1 MADTRDWSKRE
12 AYRYTSDD
20 GNTYAVKI
28 QAAVGQDSR
37 FGFGAFNDADPELP
51 KRYRMRYVSMSHP
64 TEGRARQVPV
74 GAITSPFWNGTTKV
88 ATWYDENDETGAVWE
103 LTFYSGEERRVLRA
117 THALGAPSDP
127 TV

>member
-37 FGFGAFNDADPELP
+37 FGFGAFNAADAQLP
-51 KRYRMRYVSMSHP
+51 KGYRMRVISMQHP
-64 TEGRARQVPV
+64 TDGRTRQIPV
-74 GAITSPFWNGTTKV
+74 GAITSGFWDGTIKV
-88 ATWYDENDETGAVWE
+88 QTWYDEKDVTGAVWE
-103 LTFYSGEERRVLRA
+103 VTFYGGEERRVLRA